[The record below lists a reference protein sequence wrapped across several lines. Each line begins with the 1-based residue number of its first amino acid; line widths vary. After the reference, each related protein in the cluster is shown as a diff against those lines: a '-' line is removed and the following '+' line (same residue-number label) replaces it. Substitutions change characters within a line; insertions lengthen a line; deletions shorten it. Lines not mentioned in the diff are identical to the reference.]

1 METQA
6 VRKAGSRFLE
16 YALIAFAGLGLE
28 LLLWFVLEPALYGC
42 PSNEW
47 SAFQSISH
55 WILTCICWGLVFF
68 FLTKAAKKE
77 GGYDLFAPQEKC
89 RPWQWAV
96 VAVLFVLMLVYSWYD
111 WNGSKVVKEFRY
123 NGWLKFIFQYLYYVF
138 ETGLVYMIIAFGQ
151 KAFEAWFH
159 QGNRTM
165 IPYGGLLAGLTWGLA
180 HILTKGSLTGGL
192 ALLIVSVFYGLT
204 WLLLNRDIR
213 KAFPVLFLMF
223 VL

>member
-1 METQA
+1 MEKRIDNT
-6 VRKAGSRFLE
+6 KGWPFLS
-16 YALIAFAGLGLE
+16 YALMAFACLGIE
-28 LLLWFVLEPALYGC
+28 LLLAFVLEPLLYGR
-42 PSNEW
+42 SMNEW
-47 SAFQSISH
+47 SDLQNISH
-55 WILTCICWGLVFF
+55 WVLTCICWGLVFF

-192 ALLIVSVFYGLT
+192 ALLIVSLFYGLT

-213 KAFPVLFLMF
+213 KAFPILYLMF